1 MADRK
6 DDNTPHV
13 LPSLATRRALAE
25 QTTPELK
32 RQARE
37 YARGRLKL
45 LRWAGIPVSK
55 VYPRELVDDAHADT
69 WSGVSIWDPS
79 QYSLLEHLRQVI
91 KRRTWLEIRRGRRI
105 SVVPLHEPAN
115 DEAISEQIVSED
127 VERALAEASHGNC
140 SPIVL
145 HAMLARICQE
155 LRPQVSRDHEAAA
168 VVQCWEDGAIDRN
181 DVMDFTGLTEAAYER
196 TRQRLLYTIRHLPS
210 ELREVAQD
218 LLRSAS

>member
-1 MADRK
+1 MAVRK

-45 LRWAGIPVSK
+45 LRWAGIPASK

-69 WSGVSIWDPS
+69 WSGILPWDPS
-79 QYSLLEHLRQVI
+79 QCSLLEHLRQAI
-91 KRRTWLEIRRGRRI
+91 KRRTWLEIRHGRRV
-105 SVVPLHEPAN
+105 SFVPLYEPAN
-115 DEAISEQIVSED
+115 DETISEQIVSED
-127 VERALAEASHGNC
+127 VERVLAEASRGSC

-145 HAMLARICQE
+145 HAMLARICQG
-155 LRPQVSRDHEAAA
+155 LRLQVVRDHEATA
-168 VVQCWEDGAIDRN
+168 VVQCWEDGCVDRN
-181 DVMDFTGLTEAAYER
+181 DVMALTGLTEAAYEC
-196 TRQRLLYTIRHLPS
+196 TRKRLLYTSRQLPS

-218 LLRSAS
+218 LLRNVA